1 LTAPLRL
8 IGKLVKSFAPEKH
21 ADYVSRAGCFRT
33 THIKGNVASPRVH
46 IMPSTSTVFDS
57 AIFRDLFGAPAM
69 RAIFSDEALV
79 SRYVEVEVALAA
91 AEARVGVI
99 PREAAEAIKQRA
111 RPHGIDL
118 AKLKAET
125 DLVGYPIVGLVH
137 QLAEQ
142 CGEAGR
148 YVHWGAT
155 TQDIMDTATVLQ
167 IGQALALVDSDLA
180 ALRAALAA
188 LVHKHRG
195 TVMAGRTHLQHALPV
210 TFGYKAA
217 VWLAMVDRHL
227 ERLAELKPRVLVGQ
241 FAGAAGTLASLGDK
255 GLAVHD
261 ALMEELGLRRPSA
274 PWHVA
279 RDGFA
284 ETVSFLGLV
293 TGSLAKIATDVM
305 LLMQTEVAEAF
316 EPFVAGRGSSSTMP
330 QKRNPI
336 SCEIVVAAARI
347 VRRNVGLMLDA
358 MLADHERATGPWQL
372 EWAAIPEAF
381 IAAGGALGQA
391 RLMLEG
397 LIVDAGRMR
406 RNLDL
411 TGGLIVA
418 EAVMMALARH
428 TGRQAAH
435 DLVYGACRA
444 ALDKGST
451 LLAEL
456 ERLEEVTRHLPSE
469 RLTELTDPV
478 NYLGSAQAM
487 IDRALSGS

>member
-1 LTAPLRL
+1 
-8 IGKLVKSFAPEKH
+8 
-21 ADYVSRAGCFRT
+21 
-33 THIKGNVASPRVH
+33 
-46 IMPSTSTVFDS
+46 MPSTAFDS
-57 AIFRDLFGAPAM
+57 AIFRDVFGAPAM
-69 RAIFSDEALV
+69 RAIFCDAAAAARWV
-79 SRYVEVEVALAA
+79 DVEVALAQ

-99 PREAAEAIKQRA
+99 PAEAAAAIKERA
-111 RPHGIDL
+111 QPDAIDL
-118 AKLKAET
+118 ARLKAET

-137 QLAEQ
+137 QLAQQ

-167 IGQALALVDSDLA
+167 IQDALTLVESDLA
-180 ALRAALAA
+180 ALKATVAALA
-188 LVHKHRG
+188 HKHRN

-217 VWLAMVDRHL
+217 VWLGMVRRHL
-227 ERLAELKPRVLVGQ
+227 QRLAELRPRVLVGQ

-261 ALMEELGLRRPSA
+261 ALMEELGLGRPA
-274 PWHVA
+274 TPWHVA

-284 ETVSFLGLV
+284 ETTAFLGLV

-316 EPFVAGRGSSSTMP
+316 EPFAQGRGASSTMP

-336 SCEIVVAAARI
+336 SCELIIAAARI
-347 VRRNVGLMLDA
+347 VRGNVGLMLDA
-358 MLADHERATGPWQL
+358 MAADHERATGPWHL
-372 EWAAIPEAF
+372 EWVALPEAF
-381 IAAGGALGQA
+381 LAASGALRQS
-391 RLMLEG
+391 RFMLEG

-418 EAVMMALARH
+418 EAVMMALAQH

-435 DLVYGACRA
+435 DIVYGACRS

-451 LLAEL
+451 LLREL
-456 ERLEEVTRHLPSE
+456 EQQPDVTRHLAPE
-469 RLTELTDPV
+469 RFAEMVDPV
-478 NYLGSAQAM
+478 NYLGAAEAM
-487 IDRALSGS
+487 IDRAMSGSR

>member
-1 LTAPLRL
+1 
-8 IGKLVKSFAPEKH
+8 
-21 ADYVSRAGCFRT
+21 
-33 THIKGNVASPRVH
+33 
-46 IMPSTSTVFDS
+46 MPSTPFDS
-57 AIFRDLFGAPAM
+57 AIFRDAFGAPAM
-69 RAIFSDEALV
+69 RAVFSDGAAV
-79 SRYVEVEVALAA
+79 RRWVEVEVELAA
-91 AEARVGVI
+91 AEARAGVI
-99 PREAAEAIKQRA
+99 PAAAAEAIRAGA
-111 RPHGIDL
+111 RPDAIDL
-118 AKLKAET
+118 AKLKSET

-137 QLAEQ
+137 QLASQ
-142 CGEAGR
+142 VGEAGR

-167 IGQALALVDSDLA
+167 IREALALVEADLEA
-180 ALRAALAA
+180 IDAALAA
-188 LVHKHRG
+188 LAAKHRQ

-217 VWLAMVDRHL
+217 VWLAMIRRHRH
-227 ERLAELKPRVLVGQ
+227 RLAELRPRVLVGQ

-261 ALMEELGLRRPSA
+261 ALMEELGLARPPA

-279 RDGFA
+279 RDAFA

-305 LLMQTEVAEAF
+305 LMMQTEVAEAF
-316 EPFVAGRGSSSTMP
+316 EPFVQGRGSSSTMP

-336 SCEIVVAAARI
+336 SCEFILAAAKM
-347 VRRNVGLMLDA
+347 VRGHVGLMLDGMA
-358 MLADHERATGPWQL
+358 ADHERATGPWQL
-372 EWAAIPEAF
+372 EWVAIPEAF
-381 IAAGGALGQA
+381 LAASGALRQS

-418 EAVMMALARH
+418 EAVMMALAQH
-428 TGRQAAH
+428 TGRGAAH

-444 ALDKGST
+444 ALDSGTT

-456 ERLEEVTRHLPSE
+456 ERLPEVTRHLDAK
-469 RLTELTDPV
+469 RLAELTDPI
-478 NYLGSAQAM
+478 NYLGSAPAM
-487 IDRALSGS
+487 IDRVLRG